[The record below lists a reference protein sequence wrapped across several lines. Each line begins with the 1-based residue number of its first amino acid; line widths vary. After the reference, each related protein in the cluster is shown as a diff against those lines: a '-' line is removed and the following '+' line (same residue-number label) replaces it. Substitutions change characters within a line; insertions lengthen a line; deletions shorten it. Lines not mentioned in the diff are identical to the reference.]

1 MDDQAPKLGE
11 VLIAAGVISQLDL
24 LEALEMQR
32 GDPSRPRLGQVL
44 VAKNMATEGEICR
57 ALSGQLRLPFVDL
70 RTVALNHGIVLLIPQ
85 HLADRYQAIA
95 VDMRG
100 EELVVAMADPTN
112 LLAIDDIAAT
122 TRRKIKPVV
131 AQPSL
136 IAHAIGRYYGR
147 IDSGAWSPQ
156 VAQDPLHQG
165 FQNPRTSL
173 EEPAPTFADEGFSVT
188 RAATTPVSGRDSGP
202 VEFTGIQ
209 PAQASVEQAAEVV
222 PRRIPPAT
230 ASAETDAA
238 NSVAVFLNEALKL
251 GATEIRGESGLD
263 GISIQFKVGG
273 TYREVTTIPK
283 HMQGAVTAALKELAG
298 CDPEEHRAPQE
309 GELSKSLD
317 RGRMKATV
325 KFTPGL
331 NGEKFV
337 LKPKEAANR
346 LFEIEELGLDP
357 EDLDLMNAALQ
368 LPRGLILVTGPAGS
382 GVTSTLYAML
392 LRLREKHSEILTI
405 ERAIEQSLPGISQNE
420 TDPASGL
427 GFEEALRT
435 LIRSNPTA
443 MMISDI
449 ESASV
454 ADEAISNAQSG
465 RFVVAGMTADDA
477 PRAVTRL
484 VEMGV
489 DASSLGS
496 ATALVIAQ
504 RLVRKI
510 CPNCKVESEPPGKV
524 LKALGLE
531 GGEASWFRGDGCET
545 CAYTGFL
552 GTAAMFQLM
561 PITDLM
567 KEQLLIQVSETTLM
581 HAAAS
586 VGVRTLLEAGV
597 ELASAGVTSP
607 EEVIRALNIV
617 EEATF
622 VCPGCAAEIR
632 PDYLVCPFCSTYLGG
647 DTCKGC
653 GKDLN
658 ADWQA
663 CPYCGEVRDKLVES
677 HPPRRAG
684 QSDGERRVL
693 IVEDDD
699 DVRKVIER
707 VLVNAGFA
715 VIGTDTGDDAI
726 RLVVRHRPDLVLL
739 DIGLPGDADGIEVC
753 KQLRRTPQASLT
765 PIIFLTARSDAETEA
780 AGFEAG
786 ADDYLVKP
794 IDEDRL
800 IARVRA
806 RLPSA

>member
-24 LEALEMQR
+24 LEALEMQKT
-32 GDPSRPRLGQVL
+32 DPSHPRLGQVL
-44 VAKNMATEGEICR
+44 VARNMATEGEICR

-112 LLAIDDIAAT
+112 LLAIDDISAN

-136 IAHAIGRYYGR
+136 ITHAIGRYYGR

-156 VAQDPLHQG
+156 VARDPLHEG
-165 FQNPRTSL
+165 FQNPRTSI
-173 EEPAPTFADEGFSVT
+173 EEPAPTFADENFSVSK
-188 RAATTPVSGRDSGP
+188 AATTPVGGQNSGP
-202 VEFTGIQ
+202 VELGRIQ
-209 PAQASVEQAAEVV
+209 SRQSPAEEIADVV
-222 PRRIPPAT
+222 PRRVPPPAGISE
-230 ASAETDAA
+230 ADAA
-238 NSVAVFLNEALKL
+238 NSVNVFLNEALKL

-263 GISIQFKVGG
+263 GISVQFKVGG
-273 TYREVTTIPK
+273 VYREITTIPK
-283 HMQGAVTAALKELAG
+283 HMQGAVTAVLKELAG
-298 CDPEEHRAPQE
+298 CDPEEHHAPQE
-309 GELSKSLD
+309 GELSKSLG

-337 LKPKEAANR
+337 IKPKEAANR
-346 LFEIEELGLDP
+346 LFEIEELGLDS
-357 EDLDLMNAALQ
+357 EDLDLLNAALK

-405 ERAIEQSLPGISQNE
+405 EKTIEQSLPGISQNE
-420 TDPASGL
+420 IDLASGL
-427 GFEEALRT
+427 DFEEALRT

-449 ESASV
+449 ENASV
-454 ADEAISNAQSG
+454 ADEVISNAQSG
-465 RFVVAGMTADDA
+465 RFVVAGMVAEDA
-477 PRAVTRL
+477 PSAITQL

-489 DASSLGS
+489 DASSLGN

-510 CPNCKVESEPPGKV
+510 CPNCKVESDPPAKV
-524 LKALGLE
+524 LKALGLD
-531 GGEASWFRGDGCET
+531 GGEATWFRGDGCET

-552 GTAAMFQLM
+552 GTGAIFQLM

-567 KEQLLIQVSETTLM
+567 KEQLLIQVSEATLM

-597 ELASAGVTSP
+597 ELACSGVTSP
-607 EEVIRALNIV
+607 EELVRTLNIV

-632 PDYLVCPFCSTYLGG
+632 PEYLVCPFCSTYLGG
-647 DTCKGC
+647 DACKGC
-653 GKDLN
+653 GKELN

-677 HPPRRAG
+677 PSQRKTEPA
-684 QSDGERRVL
+684 DGESRVL
-693 IVEDDD
+693 VIEDDD

-707 VLVNAGFA
+707 VLINAGFG
-715 VIGTDTGDDAI
+715 VIGTETGDEAI
-726 RLVVRHRPDLVLL
+726 RLVVRHRPDLILL
-739 DIGLPGDADGIEVC
+739 DVGLPDDADGIEVC
-753 KQLRRTPQASLT
+753 KRLRRTPQASLT
-765 PIIFLTARSDAETEA
+765 PIILLAARSDAETEA

-794 IDEDRL
+794 VDEDRL
-800 IARVRA
+800 IARIRA
-806 RLPSA
+806 RLPSG